1 MLEKEYQY
9 YKSHEADL
17 RLTYFGRCIVI
28 KGSEVIGDYADKRQA
43 IEATI
48 AEGHKPGSF
57 LVQFVAPDEDGQVA
71 MFHSRVHVH

>member
-1 MLEKEYQY
+1 MLDKEYEY

-28 KGSEVIGDYADKRQA
+28 KGSEVIGDYDDKRLA
-43 IEATI
+43 IA
-48 AEGHKPGSF
+48 AALANGHKPGSF
-57 LVQFVAPDEDGQVA
+57 LVQLVAPDENGQVA